1 MGVLYDLRGF
11 LSALQGR
18 KQFTLFFDWFY
29 PNHSEVML
37 HALEAWADDRLAIGI
52 LKFYLEFVNN
62 KAQRLNF
69 EVSSPNGILIFREA
83 RYVEYDVSFQY
94 MQTRFLISLLAE
106 LYSKVINAYGKHSAK
121 DMIL

>member
-11 LSALQGR
+11 LSAVQGR
-18 KQFTLFFDWFY
+18 KHFALFFEWFY
-29 PNHSEVML
+29 PNHAEVIL
-37 HALEAWADDRLAIGI
+37 RALEAWADDRLAIAV

-83 RYVEYDVSFQY
+83 RYEKSRHEKSRHILYFIFNTQ
-94 MQTRFLISLLAE
+94 FLISSLC
-106 LYSKVINAYGKHSAK
+106 SAW
-121 DMIL
+121 